1 MAKITDGRV
10 TLDVTMC
17 EWQNG
22 RWTPDMSDDILA
34 TDYIG
39 YDEEVE
45 AHLVKSLAAVKDF
58 LKAWEKC
65 ESEIDFEI
73 EEKPDRFTD
82 IKFLSY
88 REDLLRRRNDRG

>member
-34 TDYIG
+34 PDYIG
-39 YDEEVE
+39 YDEERE
-45 AHLVKSLAAVKDF
+45 ANIVRNTEYVKNF
-58 LKAWEKC
+58 LEEWEKC
-65 ESEIDFEI
+65 ESVFDLGL

-82 IKFLSY
+82 VKFLSY
-88 REDLLRRRNDRG
+88 REEIKR